1 MSRYRQP
8 KIGAEPLRLTGK
20 RGFSRPKEKQQPGD
34 LSKSTLHTR
43 SINLG
48 KPDSMPAYPAGP
60 IKKMPSG

>member
-1 MSRYRQP
+1 VLNPSASLASAAFPGLKKSNQP
-8 KIGAEPLRLTGK
+8 D
-20 RGFSRPKEKQQPGD
+20 D